1 MNCKNCRHWFVN
13 PNIVIPGEPTEGKC
27 LVSEIKAQSNH
38 VCNAWELSQIAEW
51 KDDNEKLTARIAEL
65 EESDKHWAGN
75 VKVCMQLIERYESD
89 IAELEAALTNA
100 RELIGMTPPPAF
112 PGWIPVK
119 EKLPNLF
126 KTVIIARTI
135 VGGRGGGFDLAFNS
149 GLVWVGT
156 QQDIEYEDVT
166 HWMPL
171 PEPPIVYGK
180 EREE

>member
-1 MNCKNCRHWFVN
+1 MSAKSDELVN
-13 PNIVIPGEPTEGKC
+13 E
-27 LVSEIKAQSNH
+27 LVSAAVAFGRGIEPDWQTRIDAALCALKAH
-38 VCNAWELSQIAEW
+38 IEGLAE
-51 KDDNEKLTARIAEL
+51 
-65 EESDKHWAGN
+65 
-75 VKVCMQLIERYESD
+75 
-89 IAELEAALTNA
+89 ALTNA